1 MRRLVASFVYLVLSA
16 LPLVGTSA
24 FGAGPLASV
33 AKAPAGSEQPAAPA
47 VEPIP
52 SIDIPARADRDE
64 RYVQEIVAR
73 ASQADPSQ
81 RLVAPLDKLA
91 AGVEKLSETF
101 KRDELQ
107 SLPAVRLES
116 LERHWKFYD
125 VQLADWRGALQGITA
140 RYSED
145 AAELAK
151 RKAAWEV
158 TRTAAAAN
166 GLAPAL
172 AERVDSILG
181 EIKVAENALSVPLD
195 AQLRLSRRGNTL
207 QLAVDS
213 GKKGVDAAIK
223 YFDRRLRM
231 IDAPPLWEAWSQST
245 PSEQGLSTLTVGL
258 GIETDFL
265 AEYSAAY
272 ASRLRALHIAALVL
286 LPLLLWLS
294 RRSHRL
300 VSDDPDLQLSAQV
313 MMRPISSWLVLILV
327 GVLFFEPDAPMIRH
341 EAALLLA
348 LVPVLRLL
356 PRKVYTVLGP
366 WPYIVTALYLL
377 YQLGFLFVGVPLL
390 HRLHLL
396 AIGALTLGALLWLL
410 LRSRKHTG
418 PALQATQLTA
428 VRVFGW
434 LAVAGLIVALVSN
447 FVGNVS
453 LAEVLT
459 GGILDSGYV
468 GLALYALASV
478 LGAILK
484 LVLARRGMTRF
495 RVITQHTGHLLR
507 SLGTVI
513 NFGAAVA
520 WALIVLNEFRIYR
533 PVATW
538 LKGVLKH
545 PLEAGEISITL
556 GSVLVFLVSVWV
568 AFWLARTIRVVL
580 RDEVLPNMELP
591 RGVGNSISTLTYYA
605 VVTIGMMTALAAA
618 GFKMSQ
624 LALVVGA
631 LGVGIGF
638 GLQNVVNNFVSGLI
652 LMFERPIQPGDVV
665 EVSGTSGKVRDIGM
679 RATTLTTFEG
689 ADVVVPNG
697 TLLSEKLVNWT
708 LSDMNRRLDVSVGV
722 AYGSDPKKVLEL
734 LMQVATSTPGVATSP
749 EPTVIFVGFG
759 ASSLDFMLRAW
770 TSDFGNWVTIRSD
783 MTVRVYEAL
792 NAAGIEIP
800 FPQQDLHL
808 RSVSPEARAELTGQG
823 PRTAC

>member
-1 MRRLVASFVYLVLSA
+1 MLRLIGSLVYLVLAA
-16 LPLVGTSA
+16 LPLVGTNA
-24 FGAGPLASV
+24 LGAGPLAPV
-33 AKAPAGSEQPAAPA
+33 AKPPASSEKPGTAAA
-47 VEPIP
+47 EPIP
-52 SIDIPARADRDE
+52 SIDIPARADMDE
-64 RYVQEIVAR
+64 RYVQEVVAR
-73 ASQADPSQ
+73 ASQTDPSQ
-81 RLVAPLDKLA
+81 RLVAPLDRLA

-125 VQLADWRGALQGITA
+125 AQLAEWRGALQGITA

-145 AAELAK
+145 AAELAR
-151 RKAAWEV
+151 RKAAWET

-181 EIKVAENALSVPLD
+181 EITVAENALSVPLD
-195 AQLRLSRRGNTL
+195 AQLRLSRRGNAL
-207 QLAVDS
+207 QLAIDS

-231 IDAPPLWEAWSQST
+231 IDAPPLWEAWGQSA
-245 PSEQGLSTLTVGL
+245 PSAQGVSTLTVGL

-265 AEYSAAY
+265 AEYNAAY
-272 ASRLRALHIAALVL
+272 ANRLRALHIAALIL

-294 RRSHRL
+294 RRSRKL
-300 VSDDPDLQLSAQV
+300 VSDDPELQLSAQV

-366 WPYIVTALYLL
+366 WPYIVTGLYLL
-377 YQLGFLFVGVPLL
+377 DQLGFLFVGVPLL

-410 LRSRKHTG
+410 VRSRKHPG
-418 PALQATQLTA
+418 PALQATRLTA

-434 LAVAGLIVALVSN
+434 LAVAGLLVALVSN

-478 LGAILK
+478 LGAILR
-484 LVLARRGMTRF
+484 LVLARRGMKHF
-495 RVITQHTGHLLR
+495 RVITQHTGPLLET
-507 SLGTVI
+507 LGRVI
-513 NFGAAVA
+513 DFGAVVA
-520 WALIVLNEFRIYR
+520 WVLIVLNEFRIYR

-538 LKGVLKH
+538 LKGVLTH
-545 PLEAGEISITL
+545 PLEVGEISITL
-556 GSVLVFLVSVWV
+556 GSVLLFLASVWV

-605 VVTIGMMTALAAA
+605 VVTIGVMIALAAA
-618 GFKMSQ
+618 GFQMSQ

-665 EVSGTSGKVRDIGM
+665 EVSGTSGTVRDIGM

-697 TLLSEKLVNWT
+697 TLLSEKLINWT

-722 AYGSDPKKVLEL
+722 AYGSDPRKVLEL
-734 LMQVATSTPGVATSP
+734 LMQVAKTTPGIAPSP
-749 EPTVIFVGFG
+749 EPTVIFAGFG
-759 ASSLDFMLRAW
+759 ASSLDFGLRAW
-770 TSDFGNWVTIRSD
+770 TDNFGNWVAIRSD

-808 RSVSPEARAELTGQG
+808 RSVSPEVRAELTGQG
-823 PRTAC
+823 PRTAG